1 MGEGRPSSPRERA
14 NESPAQEAGLSRYGQ
29 AAGILAG
36 FRTLLRGPVIS
47 EASADSYRRERV
59 SDITLSVAFGL
70 MEGGVVGVIA
80 AKVFG
85 AHPSEIALI
94 SAAPMFGN
102 LSSAFWARVG
112 QHFRKVPL
120 LIGLQLLLV
129 IGVAAVALLPATLTG
144 ARLLVAIM
152 IATRLVIG
160 GMITIRSVVW
170 THNYPADVRARVIS
184 RLSFLAQLSMTLT
197 AIAAGAYLG
206 RHEERFGALYLFGA
220 AVSLVG
226 VFAYTRVR
234 LRGEEQRGDTP
245 IGGHARADATPNPG
259 VVRILRD
266 DPLFARYML
275 WQFVLGV
282 SNMMIEP
289 AVIYA
294 VTNELHASYEWSITL
309 TAVLPLGLGMATIPF
324 WAGYVDRVHIS
335 EFRSRH
341 SWIFVVSQAVVGLG
355 IFVGSLPVLA
365 LGRSLLGV
373 GRGGGTLAWQLGHN
387 DFAHPERAG
396 AYMGLHVT
404 LTGLRGAFAPFLGML
419 LYVGMS
425 ERELFGVT
433 LPAVPALGA
442 YTMVL
447 AAGLSTVAATGFL
460 TLHRR
465 ITRERREALRDGPGP
480 AG

>member
-1 MGEGRPSSPRERA
+1 MGEGRPSSVRERA
-14 NESPAQEAGLSRYGQ
+14 NESPAQEAGLSRYGA
-29 AAGILAG
+29 AAGMLEGA
-36 FRTLLRGPVIS
+36 RALLRRPAIS
-47 EASADSYRRERV
+47 DAAAASYRRERV
-59 SDITLSVAFGL
+59 ADATLSVAFGL
-70 MEGGVVGVIA
+70 MEGGVIGVIA

-85 AHPSEIALI
+85 AHPAEIALI

-102 LSSAFWARVG
+102 LSSAFWARVS

-120 LIGLQLLLV
+120 LVGLQLFLV
-129 IGVAAVALLPATLTG
+129 LGVASVALLPATLTG

-160 GMITIRSVVW
+160 GMITIRSVIW
-170 THNYPADVRARVIS
+170 THNYPGEVRARVIS
-184 RLSFLAQLSMTLT
+184 RLSFIAQLAMTLT
-197 AIAAGAYLG
+197 AIGAGAYLD
-206 RHEERFGALYLFGA
+206 RYEERFGALYLFGA

-234 LRGEEQRGDTP
+234 LRGEERRGDTP
-245 IGGHARADATPNPG
+245 IGSQARAETHPQVG

-275 WQFVLGV
+275 WQFLLGV

-294 VTNELHASYEWSITL
+294 VTNQLRASYEWSITL
-309 TAVLPLGLGMATIPF
+309 TVVLPLGLGMATIPL
-324 WAGYVDRVHIS
+324 WAGYVDRVHIA
-335 EFRSRH
+335 EFRARH
-341 SWIFVVSQAVVGLG
+341 SWLFVVSQSVVGFGVML
-355 IFVGSLPVLA
+355 GSLPVLA
-365 LGRSLLGV
+365 AGRALLGIA
-373 GRGGGTLAWQLGHN
+373 RGGGTLAWQLGHN

-404 LTGLRGAFAPFLGML
+404 LTGLRGAFAPFVGML
-419 LYVGMS
+419 LYVGMN
-425 ERELFGVT
+425 ERELLGVT
-433 LPAVPALGA
+433 LPAIPALGP
-442 YTMVL
+442 YTMLL
-447 AAGLSTVAATGFL
+447 AAGLSTVGATGFA

-465 ITRERREALRDGPGP
+465 IARERRERLRDDRGL